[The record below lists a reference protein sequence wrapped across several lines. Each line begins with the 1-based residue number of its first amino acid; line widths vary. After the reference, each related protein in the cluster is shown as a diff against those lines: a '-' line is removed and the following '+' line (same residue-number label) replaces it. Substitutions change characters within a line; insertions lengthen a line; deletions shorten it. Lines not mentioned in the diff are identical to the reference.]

1 MTTVEADLKGPDR
14 ETGENIA
21 RALWMHEY
29 TPEALPPEIRAR
41 ISDQKNL
48 GSAFGERIR
57 MRIADLRAAPESFNP
72 DYTKR
77 YAALAAYAGDLTP
90 HQAYAM
96 SNLFGMDSARGYQ
109 ELPTDKKFT
118 FPEDDRPQ
126 FEYQVGWHFFVG
138 NVFDTEGR
146 EYGIQLMFWRY
157 SLLPPEMAK
166 EAGLT
171 DIENQI
177 VEVHFAVSSAGK
189 RHYRI
194 RPVVVAG
201 TTGLI
206 DFSTEPYRYSVGK
219 QTLLSQSNDSLFPIR
234 LQAWGIDNH
243 KDVPAEISIDIT
255 VDQTKGY
262 VLNGDEGMMPSV
274 GGVGTLYYSVPR
286 LLVDPEKSRLS
297 IDGEE
302 LRLASGTFWYD
313 HQWGAG
319 FMPAGS
325 PRSDVLRAAG
335 LIDDKPAVGWDWM
348 EIQFDNDTE
357 LALSS
362 IHTKEQKDFIKQT
375 STTPPGVMTAPAVGS
390 FIKENGEY
398 FPVKAM
404 LKVTEWVQSSV
415 TDGPYLTTRAWYPNR
430 VEVTVET
437 AEVPDA
443 CRRFVMV
450 PIVSTGQQGF
460 FAAGAE
466 YSEGAVRIESPD
478 GKRIGSGFLE
488 NVSYADACRQNLRLA
503 GIPDTPEMAGI
514 FAKPVITD
522 EEKAAAMAFLMKPEN
537 AARIAEELAQSRG
550 L

>member
-1 MTTVEADLKGPDR
+1 
-14 ETGENIA
+14 
-21 RALWMHEY
+21 
-29 TPEALPPEIRAR
+29 
-41 ISDQKNL
+41 
-48 GSAFGERIR
+48 

-72 DYTKR
+72 DYMKR
-77 YAALAAYAGDLTP
+77 YAALATYAGDLTP

-109 ELPTDKKFT
+109 ELPTDKKFA

-189 RHYRI
+189 RHYRM
-194 RPVVVAG
+194 RPVIVAG

-206 DFSTEPYRYSVGK
+206 NFSTGPYTYSVGK
-219 QTLLSQSNDSLFPIR
+219 QILQSQSKDALFPLR

-243 KDVPAEISIDIT
+243 KDTPAEISIDIT

-302 LRLASGTFWYD
+302 FRLASGTFWYD
-313 HQWGAG
+313 HQWGTG
-319 FMPAGS
+319 FMPSGS

-348 EIQFDNDTE
+348 EVQFDNDTE
-357 LALSS
+357 LTLAS
-362 IHTKEQKDFIKQT
+362 IHSKEQKDFIKQT
-375 STTPPGVMTAPAVGS
+375 GPTPPSDRLLKKTGS
-390 FIKENGEY
+390 I
-398 FPVKAM
+398 
-404 LKVTEWVQSSV
+404 SRS
-415 TDGPYLTTRAWYPNR
+415 
-430 VEVTVET
+430 
-437 AEVPDA
+437 
-443 CRRFVMV
+443 
-450 PIVSTGQQGF
+450 
-460 FAAGAE
+460 
-466 YSEGAVRIESPD
+466 
-478 GKRIGSGFLE
+478 
-488 NVSYADACRQNLRLA
+488 
-503 GIPDTPEMAGI
+503 
-514 FAKPVITD
+514 KPC
-522 EEKAAAMAFLMKPEN
+522 
-537 AARIAEELAQSRG
+537 
-550 L
+550 